1 MVDTSIWSL
10 NGTST
15 KAVIADS
22 AESPA
27 CSLGMG
33 PWFAS
38 RPFRPCPGRPTGRER
53 SEMAETILLVEDDH
67 NVLRTYAQLL
77 RPAGYL
83 VVEADSG
90 SDAERILRT
99 SSVDVVITDLRMPG
113 MDGVAV
119 LRIAKQADPEIIVIL
134 ITAYPTV
141 ETAVEALKAAASDY
155 LAKPFSVE
163 RLLAVVESSLE
174 KRKTKEAYRVLRS
187 QLSCSFSL
195 SGIMGQSQMI
205 LKLSNQIRRAAEV
218 NADVLILGATGVGKE
233 LVARAIHENSSRH
246 ERPFL
251 PLNCAA
257 IPENL
262 VEAELFGYER
272 GAFTGAQAAKEGLLE
287 AVDGGTL
294 FLDELCEL
302 GPALQ
307 AKLLRALEENA
318 VRRLGGLKPIP
329 FDVRFMAS
337 TNRDIHEELRQG
349 RFRQDLFFR
358 VNVIEI
364 RVPPLRERR
373 EDVPLLAAHFLEA
386 CSKGSGKAIEGIT
399 PEAMERLMRYEWPGN
414 VRELKNAMERAMAYA
429 SGPFIS
435 VQDLPEAI
443 LTATERQA
451 RFSSYREWREQTLER
466 LEKEFLEKAI
476 QEQEGNLTLAAK
488 ALGLHRSTLYRLLR
502 KHHLLSP

>member
-1 MVDTSIWSL
+1 
-10 NGTST
+10 
-15 KAVIADS
+15 
-22 AESPA
+22 
-27 CSLGMG
+27 
-33 PWFAS
+33 
-38 RPFRPCPGRPTGRER
+38 
-53 SEMAETILLVEDDH
+53 MAETILLVEDDR
-67 NVLRTYAQLL
+67 NVLLSYQEVLKPSGYEVVT
-77 RPAGYL
+77 AGSG
-83 VVEADSG
+83 EA
-90 SDAERILRT
+90 AERILRT
-99 SSVDVVITDLRMPG
+99 SSIDVVITDLKMAKMG
-113 MDGVAV
+113 GLEV
-119 LRIAKQADPEIIVIL
+119 LRIAKNADPETIVIL

-141 ETAVEALKAAASDY
+141 NTAVEAMKFGACDY
-155 LAKPFSVE
+155 LVKPFSVE
-163 RLLAVVESSLE
+163 QLRAVVKEALE
-174 KRKTKEAYRVLRS
+174 KRKTKEAYGLLKSQVRS
-187 QLSCSFSL
+187 SFAV
-195 SGIMGQSQMI
+195 SGIVGQSRGL
-205 LKLSNQIRRAAEV
+205 LKLLDEIRKVASVSA
-218 NADVLILGATGVGKE
+218 NVLILGATGVGKE

-262 VEAELFGYER
+262 LEAELFGYER
-272 GAFTGAQAAKEGLLE
+272 GAFTGAQAAQEGLLE
-287 AVDGGTL
+287 AADGGTL

-302 GPALQ
+302 GPSLQ

-399 PEAMERLMRYEWPGN
+399 PEAMERLMQYEWPGN

-429 SGPFIS
+429 SGPFITE
-435 VQDLPEAI
+435 QDLPEAI
-443 LTATERQA
+443 LTATERQG
-451 RFSSYREWREQTLER
+451 RFRSYREWREQTLER